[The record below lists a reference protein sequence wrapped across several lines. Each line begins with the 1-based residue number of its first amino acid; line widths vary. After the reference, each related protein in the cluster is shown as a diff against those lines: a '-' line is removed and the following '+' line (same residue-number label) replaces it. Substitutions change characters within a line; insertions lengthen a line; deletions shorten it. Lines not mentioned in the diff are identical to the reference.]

1 MLQIKEL
8 RKKFGATVAVDGI
21 SLSIEKGEIFGLLGP
36 NGAGKSTTVNMAVG
50 FLQPDSGEICVAGQG
65 SPSEAEVRRNI
76 GVAPQE
82 LALYEEMSGVENLQ
96 FMGALYGL
104 SRTALR
110 TRSSEVLEEVG
121 LLDRGAD
128 KVGTYSGGMKRRLNI
143 AAALMHKPLLLFLD
157 EPTAGVD
164 PQSRN
169 MILETTERLAKE
181 GTTIVYTTHYMEEAE
196 RVCQRVAIVD
206 RAKIQAI
213 DSVENLIAE
222 HGGQNTLVVEL
233 EEETLRLKTEKPLD
247 ELNRLA
253 SEHTFERFYLERPTL
268 EQVFLNLTGRS
279 LRD

>member
-110 TRSSEVLEEVG
+110 TRSFEVLEEVG

>member
-8 RKKFGATVAVDGI
+8 HKRFGATVAVDGI

-50 FLQPDSGEICVAGQG
+50 ALQPDSGEICIAGQG
-65 SPSEAEVRRNI
+65 APSKPEVRRMI

-82 LALYEEMSGVENLQ
+82 LALYDEMSGVENLH
-96 FMGALYGL
+96 FLGSLYGL
-104 SRTALR
+104 SRTTLR
-110 TRSSEVLEEVG
+110 TRIGEVLEEVG
-121 LLDRGAD
+121 LQDRGGD
-128 KVGTYSGGMKRRLNI
+128 RVGGYSGGMKRRLNI
-143 AAALMHKPLLLFLD
+143 AAALIHNPSLLFLD

-169 MILETTERLAKE
+169 KILETTERLAKE

-196 RVCQRVAIVD
+196 RVCHRVAIVD
-206 RAKIQAI
+206 GAKIKAI
-213 DSVENLIAE
+213 DTVANLISE
-222 HGGQNTLVVEL
+222 HGGQDTLVVEFQD
-233 EEETLRLKTEKPLD
+233 ETLRLQTEKPLE

-253 SEHTFERFYLERPTL
+253 AERAFERFHLERPTL